1 MVKPKSEKN
10 QMRLSFHIEYR
21 TQWGEQV
28 GVMIDGVQAPVML
41 SSVDGAYWVGS
52 VELSSMPATYRYGVF
67 RDGTLTRI
75 ESGRAAHAL
84 PKWKVRDVEYI
95 ISDSWRDQPVASYLF
110 SSAFSGDYNVAAK
123 SIATSPAN
131 SITLRVMTPCLHH
144 KGQVLAIVG
153 ECVGGWDSEN
163 AVAMEEIQPNLWS
176 VTLDVKKIC
185 SGEYKFVALNAT
197 AKSIEEWEGGENRYL
212 SIPYMNNGE
221 HIVLVEQELYFPS
234 TNTKVA
240 GTAVPVFSLRS
251 EGSQGVGDFGDIVKM
266 VDWAVKT
273 SQRAVQI
280 LPINDTTITGTW
292 VDSYPY
298 NSISIYAFHPMYVDL
313 RQLPAL
319 KDKAAM
325 KEYEK
330 KRKALNALPQVDY
343 EAVNELKRG
352 YLRQIFAQTGKEVL
366 ASAAFKKFFKDNAH
380 WLQPYAVFSYLR
392 DKFGTPVFSQWP
404 EYSKYDEKEIAK
416 LCNPRAKSYSD
427 VAFYYYVQY
436 QLHVQLLAA
445 GEYARS
451 KGVILKGDIP
461 IGISRNSVEAWVEPY
476 YFNMNG
482 QAGAP
487 PDAFSATGQNW
498 GFPTYNWDVMAADG
512 YQWWRRRFTK
522 MAEYFSAYRIDH
534 ILGFFRIWEIP
545 AHSVNGLVGQF
556 SPAMPMS
563 AEEIQSY
570 GLNFQKEF
578 MTKPFINE
586 ELLTKFFGDKAE
598 FVKKTFLKHC
608 HDDIYAMKPKFDT
621 QRKVEAYLAQN
632 PLAEGDEWI
641 RNGVYSLIDNVLFVP
656 DRKKANMYHPRIS
669 AQNDYLYS
677 RLNEQEKAA
686 FDRLYVHYFYERHNQ
701 FWYEE
706 AMKKLPQLTQATSML
721 VCGEDLGMVPDCVP
735 WAMDQMQ
742 ILSLEIQ
749 RMPKNPQHE
758 FGHVEEYPYRSVC
771 TISTHDMSTLRGWW
785 REDKDVTASFYYNV
799 MCYNGAAPAEA
810 SGSICEQIVRQHLN
824 SPSLLCILA
833 LQDWLSIDE
842 NIRFTDA
849 DAERINVPANPRHY
863 WRYRMHLTLEQLMAQ
878 EEFNGKI
885 TQMICSSHR

>member
-1 MVKPKSEKN
+1 MK
-10 QMRLSFHIEYR
+10 LSFHIEYH
-21 TQWGEQV
+21 TTWGEQV
-28 GVMIDGVQAPVML
+28 GVLIEGEKLPVML
-41 SSVDGAYWVGS
+41 SSVDGAYWAGAAELKS
-52 VELSSMPATYRYGVF
+52 VPATYRYAIY
-67 RDGTLTRI
+67 RDGEAVRV
-75 ESGRAAHAL
+75 ESGRMAHAL
-84 PKWKVRDVEYI
+84 PKWKARDVEYI
-95 ISDSWRDQPVASYLF
+95 ITDSWRDQPVASYLF
-110 SSAFSGDYNVAAK
+110 SSAFSGDYAVAVKAQTT
-123 SIATSPAN
+123 APAN
-131 SITLRVMTPCLHH
+131 SITLRVMCPCLHH

-153 ECVGGWDSEN
+153 ECVGGWDAAN
-163 AVAMEEIQPNLWS
+163 AVVMEQVQPNIWS
-176 VTLDVKKIC
+176 ATLDAKKIC
-185 SGEYKFVALNAT
+185 SGEYKFVALNGAT
-197 AKSIEEWEGGENRYL
+197 KTIEEWEGGSNRYL
-212 SIPYMNNGE
+212 AIPYMNKGE
-221 HIVLVEQELYFPS
+221 HMVLAEQELYFPS

-366 ASAAFKKFFKDNAH
+366 SSAAFKKFFKDNAH

-570 GLNFQKEF
+570 GLYFQKEF

-621 QRKVEAYLAQN
+621 QRKVEAYFAQN

-641 RNGVYSLIDNVLFVP
+641 RDGVYSLIDNVLFVP

-701 FWYEE
+701 FWYDE

-785 REDKDVTASFYYNV
+785 HEDKDVTASFYYNV
-799 MCYNGAAPAEA
+799 LCYNGAAPAEA
-810 SGSICEQIVRQHLN
+810 SGSICEQIVRQHLD
-824 SPSLLCILA
+824 SPAPLLA
-833 LQDWLSIDE
+833 LPYAPHARGVDGQGEL
-842 NIRFTDA
+842 
-849 DAERINVPANPRHY
+849 
-863 WRYRMHLTLEQLMAQ
+863 Q
-878 EEFNGKI
+878 
-885 TQMICSSHR
+885 